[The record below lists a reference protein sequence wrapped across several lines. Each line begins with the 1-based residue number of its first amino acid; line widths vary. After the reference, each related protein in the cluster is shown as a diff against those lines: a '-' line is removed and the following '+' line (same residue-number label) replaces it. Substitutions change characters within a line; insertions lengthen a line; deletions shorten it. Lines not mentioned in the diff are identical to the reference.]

1 MSDPTGNYRHLS
13 AIAADCCPA
22 SLFDDGRQR
31 PLGAV
36 AENYQVVPNDHPFAR
51 VFIDMH
57 ESSSDSVSRLH
68 SALERAMRDYQPLHS
83 QAAMLES
90 FKPIIIG
97 FRVKRASYR
106 AIRDLLGEH
115 GIRVSEQ
122 AVIRFCRKYSTEI
135 KRLSQGAQASIPTEA
150 PRSESNLP
158 TSSDASTTTNLH
170 SSSEPQKKMRSLRGP
185 V

>member
-1 MSDPTGNYRHLS
+1 LP
-13 AIAADCCPA
+13 AFAAYCCRA
-22 SLFDDGRQR
+22 SFFDDGRLR
-31 PLGAV
+31 PLRAG

-57 ESSSDSVSRLH
+57 ESSSDFVSGLH

-135 KRLSQGAQASIPTEA
+135 KRLDHGAHVSISTEE
-150 PRSESNLP
+150 PRSESSLP
-158 TSSDASTTTNLH
+158 RSSDAGLTTTLN